1 MNRKSL
7 FAVAALAASLYSA
20 VAFADQPQAAAAA
33 PQAEQ
38 GQATPPASADAKPQ
52 PGPAASAQT
61 PQKPQDVKKPA
72 VVPPMMAAV
81 KELKAKQ
88 EVLKKLVEDFKANPT
103 EDGKAKI
110 ATQVGASLDDVVKIR
125 EMRIESEKASVEKL
139 KKDRDAFIYKTVERL
154 LATKQTAKADA
165 GKEKPASETAKPVQ
179 AAKQDAESSAA
190 AGK

>member
-33 PQAEQ
+33 PQTEQ
-38 GQATPPASADAKPQ
+38 GQATSPASAQ
-52 PGPAASAQT
+52 PGTAASAQA

-88 EVLKKLVEDFKANPT
+88 EVLKKLVEDFRANPT